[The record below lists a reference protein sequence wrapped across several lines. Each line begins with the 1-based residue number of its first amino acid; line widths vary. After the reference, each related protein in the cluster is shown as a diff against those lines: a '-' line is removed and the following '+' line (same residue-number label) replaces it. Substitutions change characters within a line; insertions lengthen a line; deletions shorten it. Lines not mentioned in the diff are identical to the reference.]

1 MPMNWSQQ
9 MQCESN
15 IKLIPAQDSEPQ
27 TECEPSQLVFLP
39 SLSNKDCLTSC
50 ISNVQAK
57 LL

>member
-1 MPMNWSQQ
+1 

-27 TECEPSQLVFLP
+27 TECEPSQLVFLL
-39 SLSNKDCLTSC
+39 SLSNQDCLTSY

-57 LL
+57 LLQ